1 MIVDPAVSFSF
12 FFLHQIYLLQ
22 HAEYLT
28 AKLSY
33 CIIIFF
39 WQIIEFGLTQ
49 HRQSI
54 LVVLLPPQSLSASV
68 AFLSFAN
75 AIFFYYFSVKK
86 DIFFNPAIDY

>member
-1 MIVDPAVSFSF
+1 MSLTGKNNYIKLF
-12 FFLHQIYLLQ
+12 FVKYEAYRLMRLMR
-22 HAEYLT
+22 
-28 AKLSY
+28 
-33 CIIIFF
+33 FF

-54 LVVLLPPQSLSASV
+54 LVVPLPPQSLSASV

>member
-1 MIVDPAVSFSF
+1 MIVDPAVSFS

-49 HRQSI
+49 HKQSI
-54 LVVLLPPQSLSASV
+54 LVVPLNLSSESFSRLLEFCKCHI
-68 AFLSFAN
+68 FLL
-75 AIFFYYFSVKK
+75 FFS
-86 DIFFNPAIDY
+86 